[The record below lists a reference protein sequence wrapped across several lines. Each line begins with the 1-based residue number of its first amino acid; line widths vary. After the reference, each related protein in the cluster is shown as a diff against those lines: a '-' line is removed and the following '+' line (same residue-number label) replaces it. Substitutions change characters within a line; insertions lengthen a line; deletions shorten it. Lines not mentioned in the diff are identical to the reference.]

1 MSFLYSQLI
10 KSLPY
15 PSGSYA
21 GKTIVITG
29 SNVGLGKEA
38 ARHFTRLGAS
48 KLILAVRSLDK
59 GREAKEDIEAT
70 TNCAKDIIEVWEL
83 DMSKYASVQKFASR
97 LRTGLERVDIFIAN
111 AGVVHVEFKQME
123 EDEGTITVNVV
134 STFLLMALVLP
145 KMKETAAKFKVRP
158 TFTITSSEVHGWT
171 TFEERNAPDGK
182 IFNTIN
188 EVASKSSENVD
199 KLYPLSKLLEVLG
212 VRTFAELHP
221 ASEYPVTVNT
231 VNPGFCHS
239 ELARD
244 LKDRWSMWLMKLLL
258 ARTTEYG
265 SRNLVYAGSAGA
277 ESHGHYVSDCAVA
290 KPSPFVRSKEGK
302 EAQDRVWVELK
313 QKLEA
318 IQPGVTSKM

>member
-10 KSLPY
+10 KTLPY

-21 GKTIVITG
+21 GKTVVVTG

-38 ARHFTRLGAS
+38 ARHFARLGAS

-59 GREAKEDIEAT
+59 GRAAKEDIEAT
-70 TNCAKDIIEVWEL
+70 TNCAKDVIEVWEL
-83 DMSKYASVQKFASR
+83 DMSKYTSVQKFASR
-97 LRTGLERVDIFIAN
+97 LSTGLERVDIFIAN
-111 AGVVHVEFKQME
+111 AGVVHSTFKQME

-145 KMKETAAKFKVRP
+145 KMKETAARFNIRP
-158 TFTITSSEVHGWT
+158 TFTITSSEVHAWT
-171 TFEERNAPDGK
+171 TFEERNAPDGE

-188 EVASKSSENVD
+188 GKASNSSQYVGS
-199 KLYPLSKLLEVLG
+199 LYPLSKLLEVLG
-212 VRTFAELHP
+212 VRSFAEIHP
-221 ASEYPVTVNT
+221 ASEYPVTVNN
-231 VNPGFCHS
+231 VNPGLCHS

-244 LKDRWSMWLMKLLL
+244 INSWKMWLLKLFL

-265 SRNLVYAGSAGA
+265 SRNLVYAGSAGV

-302 EAQDRVWVELK
+302 EAQDRAWSELV
-313 QKLEA
+313 QRLEA
-318 IQPGVTSKM
+318 IHPGVMSKI

>member
-1 MSFLYSQLI
+1 MSFLYSQLF

-15 PSGSYA
+15 PQGSYA
-21 GKTIVITG
+21 GKTVVITG

-38 ARHFTRLGAS
+38 ARHFARLGAS

-59 GREAKEDIEAT
+59 GRVAKEDIEAT
-70 TNCAKDIIEVWEL
+70 TNCAKHVVEVWEL
-83 DMSKYASVQKFASR
+83 DMSN
-97 LRTGLERVDIFIAN
+97 T
-111 AGVVHVEFKQME
+111 
-123 EDEGTITVNVV
+123 
-134 STFLLMALVLP
+134 
-145 KMKETAAKFKVRP
+145 RP

-171 TFEERNAPDGK
+171 KFEQRNAPDGE

-188 EVASKSSENVD
+188 EEASKSSDEVG

-221 ASEYPVTVNT
+221 ASEYPVTVNN

-239 ELARD
+239 ELTRD
-244 LKDRWSMWLMKLLL
+244 IQTWRMWLMKLFL

-265 SRNLVYAGSAGA
+265 SRTLVSAGSAGA
-277 ESHGHYVSDCAVA
+277 ESHGHYMSDCAVA
-290 KPSPFVRSKEGK
+290 EPAPFVTSKEGK
-302 EAQDRVWVELK
+302 EAQDRVWNELV

-318 IQPGVTSKM
+318 IQPGVMSKI

>member
-1 MSFLYSQLI
+1 MSFIYSQLV

-21 GKTIVITG
+21 GKTVVVTG

-38 ARHFTRLGAS
+38 ARHFARLGAS

-59 GREAKEDIEAT
+59 ARAAKEDIEAT
-70 TNCAKDIIEVWEL
+70 TNCAKDVIEVWEL

-111 AGVVHVEFKQME
+111 AGVAHPTYKQAE
-123 EDEGTITVNVV
+123 EDEETITVNVV

-145 KMKETAAKFKVRP
+145 KMKETAAKFSTRP
-158 TFTITSSEVHGWT
+158 TFTITSSEVHAWT
-171 TFEERNAPDGK
+171 PFEERNAPDGQ
-182 IFNTIN
+182 IFSTIN
-188 EVASKSSENVD
+188 EKASKPSEDVGN
-199 KLYPLSKLLEVLG
+199 LYLLSKLFEVLG
-212 VRTFAELHP
+212 VRKFAEMHP
-221 ASEYPVTVNT
+221 ASEYPVTVNN

-244 LKDRWSMWLMKLLL
+244 IDTWRMWLMKLTL

-265 SRNLVYAGSAGA
+265 SRNLVYAGSVGV
-277 ESHGHYVSDCAVA
+277 ESHGHYISDCAVA

-302 EAQDRVWVELK
+302 EAQDRIWNELV

-318 IQPGVTSKM
+318 IQPGVMSKI

>member
-1 MSFLYSQLI
+1 MSFIYSQLV
-10 KSLPY
+10 KTLPY

-21 GKTIVITG
+21 GKTVVVTG

-38 ARHFTRLGAS
+38 ARHFARLGAS
-48 KLILAVRSLDK
+48 KLILAIRSLDK
-59 GREAKEDIEAT
+59 GRAAKEDIEAT
-70 TNCAKDIIEVWEL
+70 TNCAKGVIEVWEL

-111 AGVVHVEFKQME
+111 AGVAHPTYKQAE
-123 EDEGTITVNVV
+123 EDEETITVNVV

-145 KMKETAAKFKVRP
+145 KMKETAAKSSTRP
-158 TFTITSSEVHGWT
+158 TFTITSSEVHAWT
-171 TFEERNAPDGK
+171 PFEERNAPDGQ

-188 EVASKSSENVD
+188 EKASRSSEDVSN
-199 KLYPLSKLLEVLG
+199 LYLLSKLFEVLG
-212 VRTFAELHP
+212 VRKFAEMHP
-221 ASEYPVTVNT
+221 ASEYPVTVNN
-231 VNPGFCHS
+231 VNPGLCHS

-244 LKDRWSMWLMKLLL
+244 IDTWVMWLMKLTL

-265 SRNLVYAGSAGA
+265 SRNLVHAGSAGV
-277 ESHGHYVSDCAVA
+277 ESHGHYISDCAVA

-302 EAQDRVWVELK
+302 EAQDRMWNELV

-318 IQPGVTSKM
+318 IQPGVMSKI

>member
-21 GKTIVITG
+21 GKTIVVTG

-38 ARHFTRLGAS
+38 ARHFARLGAS

-59 GREAKEDIEAT
+59 GRVAKEDIEAT
-70 TNCAKDIIEVWEL
+70 TNCAKDVIEVWEL

-97 LRTGLERVDIFIAN
+97 LSTGLERVDIFVAN
-111 AGVVHVEFKQME
+111 AGVAHSQFRQME

-145 KMKETAAKFKVRP
+145 KMKETAAKFNTRP
-158 TFTITSSEVHGWT
+158 TFTITSSEVHAWT
-171 TFEERNAPDGK
+171 TFEERNAPDGE
-182 IFNTIN
+182 IYNTIN
-188 EVASKSSENVD
+188 EKASRSSDDVG

-221 ASEYPVTVNT
+221 ASEYPVTVNN

-244 LKDRWSMWLMKLLL
+244 IDSWRMWLMKLFL

-290 KPSPFVRSKEGK
+290 EPSPFVRSKEGK
-302 EAQDRVWVELK
+302 EAQDRAWSELM

-318 IQPGVTSKM
+318 IQPGVTSKL

>member
-10 KSLPY
+10 QTLPY
-15 PSGSYA
+15 PTGSYA
-21 GKTIVITG
+21 GKTVVVTG

-38 ARHFTRLGAS
+38 ARHFARLGAS
-48 KLILAVRSLDK
+48 KLILAIRSLDK
-59 GREAKEDIEAT
+59 GRAAKEDIEAT
-70 TNCAKDIIEVWEL
+70 TNCAKDVIEVWEL

-97 LRTGLERVDIFIAN
+97 LSTELERVDIFVAN
-111 AGVVHVEFKQME
+111 AGVAHTTFKQME
-123 EDEGTITVNVV
+123 KDEGTITVNVV
-134 STFLLMALVLP
+134 STFLLMFLVLP
-145 KMKETAAKFKVRP
+145 KMKETAARFNTRP
-158 TFTITSSEVHGWT
+158 TFTITSSEVHAWT
-171 TFEERNAPDGK
+171 TFEERNAPEGE

-188 EVASKSSENVD
+188 EKASKSSEDVGN
-199 KLYPLSKLLEVLG
+199 LYQLSKLLEVLG
-212 VRTFAELHP
+212 VRSFAELHP
-221 ASEYPVTVNT
+221 ASEYPVTINN

-244 LKDRWSMWLMKLLL
+244 IDTWSMWLMKRLL

-277 ESHGHYVSDCAVA
+277 ESHGHYVSDCGVA

-302 EAQDRVWVELK
+302 EAQDRAWSELV

-318 IQPGVTSKM
+318 IQPGVMSKI

>member
-1 MSFLYSQLI
+1 MSFLYSQLF

-15 PSGSYA
+15 PQGSYA
-21 GKTIVITG
+21 GKTVVITG

-38 ARHFTRLGAS
+38 ARHFARLGAS

-59 GREAKEDIEAT
+59 GRVAKEDIEAT
-70 TNCAKDIIEVWEL
+70 TNCAKHVVEVWEL

-97 LRTGLERVDIFIAN
+97 LSAELERVDIFIAN
-111 AGVVHVEFKQME
+111 AGVAHTEFRQME
-123 EDEGTITVNVV
+123 DNEGTITVNVV

-145 KMKETAAKFKVRP
+145 KMKETAAKFSTRP

-171 TFEERNAPDGK
+171 KFEQRNAPDGE

-188 EVASKSSENVD
+188 EKASKSSDEVE
-199 KLYPLSKLLEVLG
+199 KLYPLSKLLEVLS

-221 ASEYPVTVNT
+221 ASEYPVTVNN

-239 ELARD
+239 ELTRD
-244 LKDRWSMWLMKLLL
+244 IQTWRMWLMKLLL

-265 SRNLVYAGSAGA
+265 SRTLVSAGSAGA
-277 ESHGHYVSDCAVA
+277 ESHGHYMSDCAVA
-290 KPSPFVRSKEGK
+290 KPAPFVTSKEGK
-302 EAQDRVWVELK
+302 EAQDRVWNELV

-318 IQPGVTSKM
+318 IQPGVMGKI